1 MMAILVAVD
10 TNDDA
15 WLYFFNFKELSQNFR
30 NVHIAEQL
38 SIVENNNGMVVWRAF
53 GSPWGVGVQDNLSL

>member
-15 WLYFFNFKELSQNFR
+15 WLYFFIFKELSQNFR

-38 SIVENNNGMVVWRAF
+38 SIVENDNGVVERCAF
-53 GSPWGVGVQDNLSL
+53 GSPWGVGVQDDLSL